1 MVQGVDETEPALDQR
16 KRKAADGDEV
26 STVSTTSLEHPQ

>member
-1 MVQGVDETEPALDQR
+1 MVEGVDETQPALDQR

-26 STVSTTSLEHPQ
+26 STASTTSFEHPQ